1 MPVPVTPATLGRLLP
16 RGGLTL
22 VQGCSAESVL
32 LADALCERGAEIGPM
47 TFTGIFV
54 PGLNR
59 TNWLANPNCRI
70 ETFFMTPELRRAGNA
85 VTFLPL
91 CYSDILSHLRRSDIT
106 AAILMVSPPDR
117 NGMCSFGPVVD
128 FLAELW
134 PQIPV
139 RIAHINPAMP
149 RTFGHPGIPFHELT
163 GVIER
168 DVPLLAAADET
179 GSAAAGMIARHLAG
193 LIPDRATLQTGLGK
207 IPAAMLR
214 ELTGHR
220 ALKIHSGLI
229 GDAVLDLQAAGAL
242 ASGVSVTAGVAIGTP
257 RLYQAIAAPGY
268 EFHPVSHT
276 HALPVIARLQNFHA
290 INSALSVDLYGQ
302 AYSELTPSGWM
313 SGPGGVLEFAR
324 GAKAAGGV
332 RIIVLPAGTKDD
344 RTSRIILPEAA
355 RGPVSLGRMD
365 VDIVVTEHGAADLRN
380 LDYARRAQALI
391 RIAAPA
397 FRESLASGWH
407 EFYKDL

>member
-1 MPVPVTPATLGRLLP
+1 
-16 RGGLTL
+16 
-22 VQGCSAESVL
+22 
-32 LADALCERGAEIGPM
+32 
-47 TFTGIFV
+47 
-54 PGLNR
+54 
-59 TNWLANPNCRI
+59 
-70 ETFFMTPELRRAGNA
+70 
-85 VTFLPL
+85 
-91 CYSDILSHLRRSDIT
+91 
-106 AAILMVSPPDR
+106 
-117 NGMCSFGPVVD
+117 
-128 FLAELW
+128 
-134 PQIPV
+134 
-139 RIAHINPAMP
+139 
-149 RTFGHPGIPFHELT
+149 
-163 GVIER
+163 VIER

-207 IPAAMLR
+207 IPDAMLR

-276 HALPVIARLQNFHA
+276 HAVPVIARLQNFHA

-380 LDYARRAQALI
+380 LDYAGRAQALI